1 MVTRGVFL
9 FIQVRSLSHIYA
21 PAGSDPVHALD
32 GITFSVEH
40 GEYIAIVGANGS
52 GKTTLARHLNGLLLP
67 SDGEV
72 LVNGLKTTDESATR
86 SIRSAVGM
94 VFQSPDDQ
102 LVATIVREDV
112 AFGPEN
118 LGVAED
124 KLPGIVEESLKRVGM
139 WEERLRP
146 PHQLSA
152 GQKQRVALA
161 GILAMSPR
169 CLVLDEATAM
179 LDPVGSQEVLSI
191 VDDLHREGMTVIAVT
206 HKMDEAVRA
215 DRILVMH
222 AGRLEADGKP
232 KEIFSHPDLNRW
244 KLKRPAASIL
254 AEHLR
259 RRLPD
264 FADDIFDLQSLV
276 SAISQ
281 RQPV

>member
-1 MVTRGVFL
+1 M
-9 FIQVRSLSHIYA
+9 FIQVRALCHVYSA
-21 PAGSDPVHALD
+21 AGSDPIRALND
-32 GITFSVEH
+32 ITFSMEQ
-40 GEYIAIVGANGS
+40 GEYIAIIGANGS

-67 SDGEV
+67 SEGEIM
-72 LVNGLKTTDESATR
+72 VNGLNTTDES
-86 SIRSAVGM
+86 SIRKIRSTVGM

-102 LVATIVREDV
+102 IVATIVREDV

-124 KLPGIVEESLKRVGM
+124 ELAGIVEASLKRVGM

-161 GILAMSPR
+161 GILAMSPS

-179 LDPVGSQEVLSI
+179 LDPVGTQEVLAI
-191 VDDLHREGMTVIAVT
+191 VDTLHHEGMTVIAVT

-222 AGRLEADGKP
+222 EG
-232 KEIFSHPDLNRW
+232 
-244 KLKRPAASIL
+244 
-254 AEHLR
+254 
-259 RRLPD
+259 
-264 FADDIFDLQSLV
+264 SLV
-276 SAISQ
+276 ADLPRETATEEKIMMFATGGAQ
-281 RQPV
+281 A